1 MPIIHRISEEL
12 VSQIVQDYRSLSALN
27 LADNGT
33 SQFSLDVLLEACHL
47 PLAEIEVIENLE
59 PLNKLVCLNLS
70 NNKITRLQGL
80 DSLTSLKQLYVSGN
94 RISSLRGLDALAALE
109 VLHIGDNIISSV
121 TELDHLSFL
130 SNLKELVLEG
140 NPLHSIHEYRA
151 EVIRRLPKCE
161 RLDYETIT
169 AAERRFLT
177 LKNADARQDKK
188 DKESIPVT
196 VPQKEPVYSS
206 GMQTETPLPTLPV
219 APPQIPSSLQDDL
232 MTQLEETSKQQRAM
246 IRRLQET
253 NNELGAQLQEK
264 ETEQRE
270 FASQLKALKEMYES
284 SRDRLIR
291 SEEERAKD
299 RERADESR
307 HKVER
312 EWRGRLEDAR
322 EEWRVAAAEKS
333 KQTLLQVNQ
342 LTKEKEEAERALAK
356 TNAYYAEAFSMDETA
371 SLQEELKQ
379 TQRQLQQASAQAQ
392 SMSQS
397 NALLKVQVTSLQR
410 MLTLQEESLSEQA
423 AMKDEG
429 LSEEARLL
437 SKWREQVFAL
447 MVQVEEVE
455 EARKEEQQRYTSEMK
470 ETKRNLVAANLRA
483 NLLEER
489 THSLKAEVSLA
500 KTESALANATLQ
512 KVQKTMV
519 NRVSSSVIEQ
529 EKLQSL
535 WDMIRQ
541 GLLDLGESMQL
552 LDAQSDSLRG
562 YASRLEHAQKM
573 LSKRAQQMTASAQ
586 GAEKWQREREQLQAA
601 LEAATSAPGSPQVA
615 ALNEAEQKEKERLKE
630 QLADVTEQWENARAE
645 VRTLREQLQGAL
657 EQSADLGVEKEELL
671 VKMKSEGKKAAQLR
685 GEITE
690 MQEQIQQLEQMRRKS
705 NEENVRLRTEAEN
718 SARAWR
724 GEMSKQQAE
733 AALKAQEATERA
745 ESKVRMLQAEAE
757 SLRREQVKTAAA
769 LNTLEKQRLS
779 ERERLRL
786 EMQSKVSY
794 LEEKLVKKEKEATS
808 LRRERNGLM
817 ATVRDVELGKVHGT
831 ATSNDGDSYQP
842 KSLLQ
847 HKSEPA
853 SIAALSQWSKS
864 LLSEDEESDG

>member
-1 MPIIHRISEEL
+1 
-12 VSQIVQDYRSLSALN
+12 
-27 LADNGT
+27 
-33 SQFSLDVLLEACHL
+33 
-47 PLAEIEVIENLE
+47 LE

-188 DKESIPVT
+188 DKESSVPVT
-196 VPQKEPVYSS
+196 VPQKEPSYSS
-206 GMQTETPLPTLPV
+206 GMQTETPLPV

-246 IRRLQET
+246 IRRLQEA

-437 SKWREQVFAL
+437 SKWREQVFTL

-455 EARKEEQQRYTSEMK
+455 EARKEEQQRYSSEMK

-535 WDMIRQ
+535 WDLIRQ

-586 GAEKWQREREQLQAA
+586 GAENWQREREQLQAA
-601 LEAATSAPGSPQVA
+601 LEAATGAPGSPQAA
-615 ALNEAEQKEKERLKE
+615 ALNEAEQKEKEKEKERLKE
-630 QLADVTEQWENARAE
+630 QLADVTEQWESARAE

-685 GEITE
+685 EEIAE
-690 MQEQIQQLEQMRRKS
+690 MQEHIQQLEQMRRKS

-831 ATSNDGDSYQP
+831 ATSNDDGDSYQP

-864 LLSEDEESDG
+864 LLSEDEEESDG